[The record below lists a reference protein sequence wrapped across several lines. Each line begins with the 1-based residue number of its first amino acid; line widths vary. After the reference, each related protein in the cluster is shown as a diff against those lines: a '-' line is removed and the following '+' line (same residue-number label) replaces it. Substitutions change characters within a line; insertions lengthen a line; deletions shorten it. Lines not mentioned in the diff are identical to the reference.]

1 MKFRHLFLR
10 TKKQTQIKTKTP
22 LQIKTRIQLH
32 LRNQTQ
38 AGFALIEVL
47 VGLAVLSIALIAGLR
62 AIASAADAQL
72 EISQRTQALWSA
84 DNAMVDL
91 RMNRQWP
98 EMGTTTF
105 SCPQDRYVFVCQRK
119 VLSTPNPSF
128 RRIEL
133 TVYLASPT
141 SPEVASGPR
150 LAWLTTILPNP
161 TGGAL

>member
-1 MKFRHLFLR
+1 MRLSNIFLR
-10 TKKQTQIKTKTP
+10 LKKKTKTP
-22 LQIKTRIQLH
+22 LQIKTQMQLN
-32 LRNQTQ
+32 LKNQAQ
-38 AGFALIEVL
+38 SGFALIEVL
-47 VGLAVLSIALIAGLR
+47 VGLAVLSIALIAGLK
-62 AIASAADAQL
+62 ALASGADAQL
-72 EISQRTQALWSA
+72 AVSQRTQALWSA
-84 DNAMVDL
+84 DNALADL

-105 SCPQDRYVFVCQRK
+105 SCPQERYVFVCQRK

-128 RRIEL
+128 RRVEL

>member
-1 MKFRHLFLR
+1 MKFCNPFVRL
-10 TKKQTQIKTKTP
+10 KKQIQIKTKTP

-47 VGLAVLSIALIAGLR
+47 VGLAVLSIALIAGLK

-72 EISQRTQALWSA
+72 AVSQRTQALWSA
-84 DNAMVDL
+84 DNAMADL

-105 SCPQDRYVFVCQRK
+105 SCPQDRYAFVCQRK

-141 SPEVASGPR
+141 STDVASGPR

-161 TGGAL
+161 AGGSL

>member
-1 MKFRHLFLR
+1 MKLIKSSVQDTKQ
-10 TKKQTQIKTKTP
+10 TKKEVPAHTAPQTQTH
-22 LQIKTRIQLH
+22 RH
-32 LRNQTQ
+32 TQ
-38 AGFALIEVL
+38 AGFALVEVL
-47 VGLAVLSIALIAGLR
+47 VGLAVLSIALIAGLK
-62 AIASAADAQL
+62 ALSSGADTQL
-72 EISQRTQALWSA
+72 AVSQRTQALWSA
-84 DNAMVDL
+84 DNALADL

-105 SCPQDRYVFVCQRK
+105 SCPQERYAFVCQRK

-141 SPEVASGPR
+141 GGDVASGPR

>member
-47 VGLAVLSIALIAGLR
+47 VGLAVLSVALIAGLR

-84 DNAMVDL
+84 DNAMADL

>member
-1 MKFRHLFLR
+1 MRLTNPFVRANKQRQIR
-10 TKKQTQIKTKTP
+10 T
-22 LQIKTRIQLH
+22 
-32 LRNQTQ
+32 QTQ

-47 VGLAVLSIALIAGLR
+47 VGLAVLSIALIAGLKV
-62 AIASAADAQL
+62 IASAADAQL
-72 EISQRTQALWSA
+72 AVSQRTQALWSA
-84 DNAMVDL
+84 DNALADL

-105 SCPQDRYVFVCQRK
+105 SCPQDRYLFVCQRK

>member
-1 MKFRHLFLR
+1 MRLCNPFVRV
-10 TKKQTQIKTKTP
+10 KKQTKM
-22 LQIKTRIQLH
+22 
-32 LRNQTQ
+32 QTQQQTQKQ

-47 VGLAVLSIALIAGLR
+47 VGLAVLSIALIAGLK

-72 EISQRTQALWSA
+72 AVSQRTQALWSA
-84 DNAMVDL
+84 DNAMADL

-105 SCPQDRYVFVCQRK
+105 SCPQERYVFVCQRK

-141 SPEVASGPR
+141 SADVASGPR

-161 TGGAL
+161 AGGAL

>member
-1 MKFRHLFLR
+1 MKQIKRLVHGA
-10 TKKQTQIKTKTP
+10 KQT
-22 LQIKTRIQLH
+22 RAH
-32 LRNQTQ
+32 VRAQ

-47 VGLAVLSIALIAGLR
+47 VGLAVLSIALIAGLK
-62 AIASAADAQL
+62 ALASAADTQL
-72 EISQRTQALWSA
+72 AVSQRAQALWSA
-84 DNAMVDL
+84 DNALADL

>member
-1 MKFRHLFLR
+1 MRLR
-10 TKKQTQIKTKTP
+10 NPFVQAKKQTQTQT
-22 LQIKTRIQLH
+22 QMQTQT
-32 LRNQTQ
+32 QTQ

-47 VGLAVLSIALIAGLR
+47 VGLAVLSIALIAGLK
-62 AIASAADAQL
+62 AIASAADTQL
-72 EISQRTQALWSA
+72 VLSQRTQALWSA
-84 DNAMVDL
+84 DNALADL

-141 SPEVASGPR
+141 SADVASGPR

-161 TGGAL
+161 AGGSL